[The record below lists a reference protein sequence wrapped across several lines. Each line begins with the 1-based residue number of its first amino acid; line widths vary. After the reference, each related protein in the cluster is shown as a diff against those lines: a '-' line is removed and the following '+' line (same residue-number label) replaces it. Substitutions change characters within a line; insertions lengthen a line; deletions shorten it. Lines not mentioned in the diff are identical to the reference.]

1 VQVSTDGGRS
11 WRRAA
16 ALPGLPALSFV
27 NDVEMSLHDAATLYV
42 AADNHKSGDF
52 TPYVFES
59 TDLGRTWR
67 SMAGDLPP
75 GTIVWALQQDH
86 VRPDLFFAGT
96 EHGLYVS
103 LDRGTHWLKMGGLP
117 TIPFRDVKLHRRDND
132 LVGASFGRGLYVLD
146 DYTPL
151 RGLVTGA
158 SALAEEGVL
167 FPVRDAWWFVPW
179 QPGQAPGRPEL
190 GTDDFTL
197 PNPPHGALFT
207 YFLREAPTSAR
218 EARKASEKALR
229 EKGDDVSF
237 PGFDRLRAEAVEADP
252 KVLLIVSDAAGRKV
266 RWIEGPAKEGLH
278 RVSWDLRGPVPDPVV
293 LDPPAFR
300 PPWDTPPV
308 GPLVAPGRYSAE
320 LVVVSASGARSLG
333 AAQSFEVKP
342 VPSLPPGTDPAA
354 VAAFQGETAEA
365 GRRLSSAAAELG
377 LIKNQ
382 LRQMRATLGETPKAD
397 LALYARLDAVGQT
410 VAELERRLQ
419 GDPARQKL
427 SEPDTVPVAERI
439 WAIRAGHW
447 QTRQMPT
454 ATQRRALEIAT
465 AGLDALERDLKALI
479 EGDLAKLEEAFT
491 AAGAPWTPGRRVP

>member
-1 VQVSTDGGRS
+1 
-11 WRRAA
+11 
-16 ALPGLPALSFV
+16 
-27 NDVEMSLHDAATLYV
+27 
-42 AADNHKSGDF
+42 
-52 TPYVFES
+52 
-59 TDLGRTWR
+59 
-67 SMAGDLPP
+67 
-75 GTIVWALQQDH
+75 
-86 VRPDLFFAGT
+86 
-96 EHGLYVS
+96 
-103 LDRGTHWLKMGGLP
+103 MGGLP

-151 RGLVTGA
+151 REFSAGSAGA
-158 SALAEEGVL
+158 AALAQEGAL
-167 FPVRDAWWFVPW
+167 FPVRDAWWFVPH
-179 QPGQAPGRPEL
+179 QTGQAPGRPEL
-190 GTDDFTL
+190 GTDDFIA

-207 YFLREAPTSAR
+207 YFLREAPASAR
-218 EARKASEKALR
+218 EARQAGEKASR
-229 EKGDDVSF
+229 EKGADVSF
-237 PGFDRLRAEAVEADP
+237 PGFDRLRAEALETDP

-293 LDPPAFR
+293 LDPPDFN
-300 PPWDTPPV
+300 PPWAGAPL

-342 VPSLPPGTDPAA
+342 VPNLPPGTDPAA

-365 GRRLSSAAAELG
+365 ARRLSSALEEVG
-377 LIKNQ
+377 RVKNQ
-382 LRQMRATLGETPKAD
+382 LRQMRATLRETPRAD
-397 LALYARLDAVGQT
+397 LALYARLDAVGNA

-427 SEPDTVPVAERI
+427 SEPDTLSIGDRVGV
-439 WAIRAGHW
+439 IRDGHW

-454 ATQRRALEIAT
+454 ATQRRNLEIAT

-479 EGDLAKLEEAFT
+479 EGDLAKLEEAFA

>member
-1 VQVSTDGGRS
+1 
-11 WRRAA
+11 
-16 ALPGLPALSFV
+16 
-27 NDVEMSLHDAATLYV
+27 M
-42 AADNHKSGDF
+42 
-52 TPYVFES
+52 
-59 TDLGRTWR
+59 
-67 SMAGDLPP
+67 
-75 GTIVWALQQDH
+75 
-86 VRPDLFFAGT
+86 
-96 EHGLYVS
+96 
-103 LDRGTHWLKMGGLP
+103 
-117 TIPFRDVKLHRRDND
+117 KLHRRDND
-132 LVGASFGRGLYVLD
+132 LVGASFGRGIYVLD

-151 RGLVTGA
+151 RGLLVGA
-158 SALAEEGVL
+158 SAGEAALAQEGVL
-167 FPVRDAWWFVPW
+167 FPVRDAWWFVPY

-190 GTDDFTL
+190 GSDDFTV

-218 EARKASEKALR
+218 EARKAGEKALR
-229 EKGDDVSF
+229 EKGADVSF
-237 PGFDRLRAEAVEADP
+237 PGFDRLRAEALETDP

-293 LDPPAFR
+293 LDPPAFQ
-300 PPWDTPPV
+300 PPWAGSPV

-342 VPSLPPGTDPAA
+342 VPNLPPGTDPAA

-365 GRRLSSAAAELG
+365 GRRLSSASAELG
-377 LIKNQ
+377 RVRDQ

-397 LALYARLDAVGQT
+397 LALYARLDAVGQA

-419 GDPARQKL
+419 GDPARQNL
-427 SEPDTVPVAERI
+427 SEPDTLSIGDRVGS
-439 WAIRAGHW
+439 IRDGHW

-454 ATQRRALEIAT
+454 ATQRRNLEIAT

-479 EGDLAKLEEAFT
+479 AGDLAKLEEAFA